1 MLVLRLR
8 VPTPARAL
16 GILTWAG
23 LRGGVSIALALILPQ
38 SAYRDLLLA
47 ICFGVVIFTVV
58 VQGLLL
64 PRVVTALYGPPRS
77 DRTAD
82 RDAAG

>member
-23 LRGGVSIALALILPQ
+23 LRGGVSIALALILPP

-47 ICFGVVIFTVV
+47 IC
-58 VQGLLL
+58 QG
-64 PRVVTALYGPPRS
+64 PTRVPPRPS
-77 DRTAD
+77 VPTHCQCRNFEALPESES
-82 RDAAG
+82 G